1 MTNSSKTKNIR
12 TRGGFIIGGTLAC
25 TLAMSAFGP
34 AAMASEVDNTAAP
47 DASVVEVVD
56 LRVTPQE
63 STQST
68 EPVVVVEPPAPAPA
82 APQAD
87 VVSNPPV
94 QSEQVT
100 NKVDASVQSEVVV
113 QTEAPAPA
121 PVPSAPADTTAP
133 KVTIKTGANESKQSN
148 NLYSLISF
156 KLYDFGKIDKAE
168 LNGVEKQ
175 LVDNQYSDFNA
186 IKVGKDGA
194 VNGKNV
200 LKVYDVAGNVTVV
213 EFTLD
218 ATGPTATVKPETTVG
233 ADGIYQKV
241 SYKLH
246 DPANVVKA
254 IINGVEKPLTPNVW
268 SDLDTIVPGKFGAV
282 EGLNT
287 LVLVDALGNQSTLTF
302 TLDTTKPV
310 INVPATGQWVSGTH
324 TWNITQTE
332 ANPAKTYVEIQ
343 QMVDGKWKKFDGA
356 WFYDT
361 NDFAATFDTTKL
373 TEGAQTQIKIST
385 WDKANLHTSATFGVK
400 VDNTVPVISIKPE
413 SVGSDGVYSELDL
426 KLHDAL
432 SGVKQVSVNG
442 HMLQRTVNKW
452 SDLND
457 LKPGRDGAVQGEN
470 TIVLYDAA
478 GNTTT
483 LVITLDSIAPKA
495 TGFSQVYEAKQDGR
509 VAVTLTFDEAVR
521 DLGQGWY
528 GSGTT
533 WTKVYYSSKEHTVTF
548 KDAAG
553 NVGSYTF
560 TVDATAPVV
569 VNELQEWQSDKSRN
583 LTTLTFNEPTTV
595 SSQGWYAQAGSNNT
609 VWSKAIFN
617 TKEYTVEFTDAVGNP
632 GTYTFKAKGQSDL
645 LPPVIGE
652 PEFPETQPETP
663 VVTEPVSNNNGAGN
677 TAATTPVKTDPLPPT
692 GLNVPFGVIL
702 SGFAALFGG
711 LLLKLKSIFG

>member
-56 LRVTPQE
+56 LRVAPQE

-87 VVSNPPV
+87 VVSDPPA

-100 NKVDASVQSEVVV
+100 NKVDASAQSEVVV

-133 KVTIKTGANESKQSN
+133 TVTIKTGANETKQSN
-148 NLYSLISF
+148 NQYGVISF
-156 KLYDFGKIDKAE
+156 KLYDAGKVDKVE
-168 LNGVEKQ
+168 LNGVVKD
-175 LVDNQYSDFNA
+175 LSNSVWSDLNGVKPGVF
-186 IKVGKDGA
+186 GA

-200 LKVYDVAGNVTVV
+200 LNVYDVAGNVTTV

-218 ATGPTATVKPETTVG
+218 ATGPVGTVKVESTVG
-233 ADGIYQKV
+233 SDGLYQKV

-254 IINGVEKPLTPNVW
+254 ILNGVEKPLTPNVW
-268 SDLDTIVPGKFGAV
+268 SDLNNIVPGTFGAV

-310 INVPATGQWVSGTH
+310 INVPAAGQWVSGTH

-373 TEGAQTQIKIST
+373 TEGTQTQIKIST
-385 WDKANLHTSATFGVK
+385 WDKVNLHTSATFGVK
-400 VDNTVPVISIKPE
+400 VDNSAPTITVKPE
-413 SVGSDGVYSELDL
+413 SIGQNGVYSKYSA
-426 KLHDAL
+426 KLYDRL
-432 SGVKQVSVNG
+432 SGVDKVSVNG
-442 HMLQRTVNKW
+442 VMKDLTNNTW
-452 SDLND
+452 SDLNN
-457 LKPGRDGAVQGEN
+457 LKPGVFGAIEGEN
-470 TIVLYDAA
+470 TIVLYDVA

-483 LVITLDSIAPKA
+483 LVITLDSIAP
-495 TGFSQVYEAKQDGR
+495 T
-509 VAVTLTFDEAVR
+509 
-521 DLGQGWY
+521 
-528 GSGTT
+528 
-533 WTKVYYSSKEHTVTF
+533 
-548 KDAAG
+548 
-553 NVGSYTF
+553 
-560 TVDATAPVV
+560 V
-569 VNELQEWQSDKSRN
+569 VNELQEWQSDKNRN
-583 LTTLTFNEPTTV
+583 LTTLTFSEPTTV
-595 SSQGWYAQAGSNNT
+595 SSQGWYAQAGSNNM

-617 TKEYTVEFTDAVGNP
+617 TKQYTVEFTDAVGNP

-652 PEFPETQPETP
+652 PEFPEAGQPETP
-663 VVTEPVSNNNGAGN
+663 VVTEPVSNNTGAGN
-677 TAATTPVKTDPLPPT
+677 TAPSAPVKTDPLPPT
-692 GLNVPFGVIL
+692 GGNVAIGAIL
-702 SGFAALFGG
+702 SGFAAIFGG
-711 LLLKLKSIFG
+711 LLLKLKSFFS

>member
-56 LRVTPQE
+56 LRVAPQE

-87 VVSNPPV
+87 VVSDPPA

-100 NKVDASVQSEVVV
+100 NKVDASAQSEVVV

-133 KVTIKTGANESKQSN
+133 TVTIKTGANETKQSN
-148 NLYSLISF
+148 NQYGVISF
-156 KLYDFGKIDKAE
+156 KLYDAGKVDKVE
-168 LNGVEKQ
+168 LNGVVKD
-175 LVDNQYSDFNA
+175 LSNSVWSDLNGVKPGVF
-186 IKVGKDGA
+186 GA

-200 LKVYDVAGNVTVV
+200 LNVYDVAGNVTTV

-218 ATGPTATVKPETTVG
+218 ATGPVGTVKVESTVG
-233 ADGIYQKV
+233 SDGLYQKV

-254 IINGVEKPLTPNVW
+254 ILNGVEKPLTPNVW
-268 SDLDTIVPGKFGAV
+268 SDLNNIVPGTFGAV

-310 INVPATGQWVSGTH
+310 INVPAAGQWVSGTH

-385 WDKANLHTSATFGVK
+385 WDKVNLHTSATFGVK
-400 VDNTVPVISIKPE
+400 VDNSAPTITVKPE
-413 SVGSDGVYSELDL
+413 SIGQDGVYSKYSA
-426 KLHDAL
+426 KLYDRL
-432 SGVKQVSVNG
+432 SGVDKVSVNG
-442 HMLQRTVNKW
+442 VMKDLTNNTW
-452 SDLND
+452 SDLNN
-457 LKPGRDGAVQGEN
+457 LKPGVFGAIEGEN
-470 TIVLYDAA
+470 TIVLYDVA

-483 LVITLDSIAPKA
+483 LVITLDSIAP
-495 TGFSQVYEAKQDGR
+495 T
-509 VAVTLTFDEAVR
+509 
-521 DLGQGWY
+521 
-528 GSGTT
+528 
-533 WTKVYYSSKEHTVTF
+533 
-548 KDAAG
+548 
-553 NVGSYTF
+553 
-560 TVDATAPVV
+560 V
-569 VNELQEWQSDKSRN
+569 VNELQEWQSDKNRN
-583 LTTLTFNEPTTV
+583 LTTLTFSEPTTV

-617 TKEYTVEFTDAVGNP
+617 TKQYTVEFTDAVGNP

-652 PEFPETQPETP
+652 PEFPEAGQPETP
-663 VVTEPVSNNNGAGN
+663 VVTEPVSNNTGAGN
-677 TAATTPVKTDPLPPT
+677 TAPSAPVKTDPLPPT
-692 GLNVPFGVIL
+692 GGNVAIGAIL
-702 SGFAALFGG
+702 SGFAAIFGG
-711 LLLKLKSIFG
+711 LLLKLKSFFS

>member
-56 LRVTPQE
+56 LRVVPQE

-87 VVSNPPV
+87 VVSDPPA

-100 NKVDASVQSEVVV
+100 NKVDASAQSEVVV

-133 KVTIKTGANESKQSN
+133 TVTIKTGANETKQSN
-148 NLYSLISF
+148 NQYGVISF
-156 KLYDFGKIDKAE
+156 KLYDAGKVDKVE
-168 LNGVEKQ
+168 LNGVVKD
-175 LVDNQYSDFNA
+175 LSNSVWSDLNGVKPGVF
-186 IKVGKDGA
+186 GA

-200 LKVYDVAGNVTVV
+200 LNVYDVAGNVTTV

-218 ATGPTATVKPETTVG
+218 ATGPVGTVKVESTVG
-233 ADGIYQKV
+233 SDGLYQKV

-254 IINGVEKPLTPNVW
+254 ILNGVEKPLTPNVW
-268 SDLDTIVPGKFGAV
+268 SDLNNIVPGTFGAV

-310 INVPATGQWVSGTH
+310 INVPAAGQWVSGTH

-385 WDKANLHTSATFGVK
+385 WDKVNLHTSATFGVK
-400 VDNTVPVISIKPE
+400 VDNSAPTITVKPE
-413 SVGSDGVYSELDL
+413 SIGQDGVYSKYSA
-426 KLHDAL
+426 KLYDRL
-432 SGVKQVSVNG
+432 SGVDKVSVNG
-442 HMLQRTVNKW
+442 VMKDLTNNTW
-452 SDLND
+452 SDLNN
-457 LKPGRDGAVQGEN
+457 LKPGVFGAVEGEN
-470 TIVLYDAA
+470 TIVLYDVA

-483 LVITLDSIAPKA
+483 LIITLDSIAP
-495 TGFSQVYEAKQDGR
+495 T
-509 VAVTLTFDEAVR
+509 
-521 DLGQGWY
+521 
-528 GSGTT
+528 
-533 WTKVYYSSKEHTVTF
+533 
-548 KDAAG
+548 
-553 NVGSYTF
+553 
-560 TVDATAPVV
+560 V
-569 VNELQEWQSDKSRN
+569 VNELQEWQSDKNRN
-583 LTTLTFNEPTTV
+583 LTTLTFSEPTTV

-617 TKEYTVEFTDAVGNP
+617 TKQYTVEFTDAVGNP
-632 GTYTFKAKGQSDL
+632 GTYVFKAKGQSDL

-652 PEFPETQPETP
+652 PEFPEAGQPETP
-663 VVTEPVSNNNGAGN
+663 VVTEPVSNNTGAGN
-677 TAATTPVKTDPLPPT
+677 TAPSAPVKTDPLPPT
-692 GLNVPFGVIL
+692 GGNVAIGAIL
-702 SGFAALFGG
+702 SGFAAIFGG
-711 LLLKLKSIFG
+711 LLLKLKSFFS

>member
-56 LRVTPQE
+56 LRVAPQE

-87 VVSNPPV
+87 VVSDPPA

-100 NKVDASVQSEVVV
+100 NKVDASAQSEVVV

-133 KVTIKTGANESKQSN
+133 TVTIKTGANETKQSN
-148 NLYSLISF
+148 NQYGVISF
-156 KLYDFGKIDKAE
+156 KLYDAGKVDKVE
-168 LNGVEKQ
+168 LNGVVKD
-175 LVDNQYSDFNA
+175 LSNSVWSDLNGVKPGVF
-186 IKVGKDGA
+186 GA

-200 LKVYDVAGNVTVV
+200 LNVYDVAGNVTTV

-218 ATGPTATVKPETTVG
+218 ATGPVGTVKVESTVG
-233 ADGIYQKV
+233 SDGLYQKV

-254 IINGVEKPLTPNVW
+254 ILNGVEKPLTPNVW
-268 SDLDTIVPGKFGAV
+268 SDLNNIVPGTFGAV

-310 INVPATGQWVSGTH
+310 INVPAAGQWASGTH

-373 TEGAQTQIKIST
+373 TEGTQTQIKIST
-385 WDKANLHTSATFGVK
+385 WDKVNLHTSATFGVK
-400 VDNTVPVISIKPE
+400 VDNSAPTITVKPE
-413 SVGSDGVYSELDL
+413 SIGQDGVYSKYSA
-426 KLHDAL
+426 KLYDRL
-432 SGVKQVSVNG
+432 SGVDKVSVNG
-442 HMLQRTVNKW
+442 VMKDLTNNTW
-452 SDLND
+452 SDLNN
-457 LKPGRDGAVQGEN
+457 LKPGVFGAIEGEN
-470 TIVLYDAA
+470 TIVLYDVA

-483 LVITLDSIAPKA
+483 LVITLDSIAP
-495 TGFSQVYEAKQDGR
+495 T
-509 VAVTLTFDEAVR
+509 
-521 DLGQGWY
+521 
-528 GSGTT
+528 
-533 WTKVYYSSKEHTVTF
+533 
-548 KDAAG
+548 
-553 NVGSYTF
+553 
-560 TVDATAPVV
+560 V
-569 VNELQEWQSDKSRN
+569 VNELQEWQSDKNRN
-583 LTTLTFNEPTTV
+583 LTTLTFSEPTTV

-617 TKEYTVEFTDAVGNP
+617 TKQYTVEFTDAVGNP

-652 PEFPETQPETP
+652 PEFPEAGQPETP
-663 VVTEPVSNNNGAGN
+663 VVTEPVSNNTGAGN
-677 TAATTPVKTDPLPPT
+677 TAPSAPVKTDPLPPT
-692 GLNVPFGVIL
+692 GGNVAIGAIL
-702 SGFAALFGG
+702 SGFAAIFGG
-711 LLLKLKSIFG
+711 LLLKLKSFFS